1 MDDAGGRDLMSTSHA
16 AAEVP
21 AEEGAFVFVR
31 ALATELSSGE
41 VDLPGFPEIVAR
53 VRQALADENVSVDK
67 VARVIAGEPV
77 LSARLLQMA
86 NSAALNPGGKAVSEL
101 RAAIMRVGLN
111 IVRSSTI
118 AFAVQQLRQAP
129 MLQGLEKPLEALW
142 QRSVH
147 VASLCFVIA
156 RRLTRVSPDTA
167 LLAGLLHGIGRLY
180 ILTRA
185 SRHRSLFADVATY
198 QAIERDWHLSIAT
211 AVLEHWGIADEIVL
225 AIRESED
232 FARESRGA
240 VNLSDVLVAA
250 SLIAVFQEQPEL
262 LAARLQ
268 SVRAVARL
276 QLTRATCETLINESA
291 QEIAALR
298 EALA

>member
-1 MDDAGGRDLMSTSHA
+1 MDDAAGRDLMSTSHA
-16 AAEVP
+16 AEVP
-21 AEEGAFVFVR
+21 TEEDAFVFVR
-31 ALATELSSGE
+31 ALATELSTGE
-41 VDLPGFPEIVAR
+41 VELPGFPEIVAR
-53 VRQALADENVSVDK
+53 VRHALADENVSVDK

-86 NSAALNPGGKAVSEL
+86 NSAALNPGGKPVSEL

-118 AFAVQQLRQAP
+118 AFAVQQLKQAP

-211 AVLEHWGIADEIVL
+211 ALLEHWGIADEIVL

-268 SVRAVARL
+268 SVRAVGRL

-291 QEIAALR
+291 EEIAALR

>member
-1 MDDAGGRDLMSTSHA
+1 MDDPGGRDPMSTSHA

-21 AEEGAFVFVR
+21 AEEDAFVFVR

-53 VRQALADENVSVDK
+53 VRHALADENVSVDK
-67 VARVIAGEPV
+67 VARVISGEPV

-86 NSAALNPGGKAVSEL
+86 NSAALNPGGKPVSEL

-118 AFAVQQLRQAP
+118 AFAVQQLKQAP

-211 AVLEHWGIADEIVL
+211 ALLEHWGIADEIVL

-268 SVRAVARL
+268 SVRAVGRL
-276 QLTRATCETLINESA
+276 QLTRATCETLITESA

>member
-1 MDDAGGRDLMSTSHA
+1 MSTSHA
-16 AAEVP
+16 AEVP
-21 AEEGAFVFVR
+21 TEEDAFVFVR
-31 ALATELSSGE
+31 ALATELSTGE
-41 VDLPGFPEIVAR
+41 VELPGFPEIVAR
-53 VRQALADENVSVDK
+53 VRHALADENVSVDK

-86 NSAALNPGGKAVSEL
+86 NSAALNPGGKPVSEL

-118 AFAVQQLRQAP
+118 AFAVQQLKQAP

-211 AVLEHWGIADEIVL
+211 ALLEHWGIADEIVL

-268 SVRAVARL
+268 SVRAVGRL

-291 QEIAALR
+291 EEIAALR

>member
-1 MDDAGGRDLMSTSHA
+1 MDDAGGRDPMIPSPN
-16 AAEVP
+16 AEAS

-31 ALATELSSGE
+31 ALAAELSAQE

-53 VRQALADENVSVDK
+53 VRHALADDNVSIEK
-67 VARVIAGEPV
+67 VARVMAGEPV

-86 NSAALNPGGKAVSEL
+86 NSAALNPGSKPVSEL
-101 RAAIMRVGLN
+101 PAAIMRVGLN
-111 IVRSSTI
+111 VVRSSTI
-118 AFAVQQLRQAP
+118 AFAVQQLKHAP
-129 MLQGLEKPLEALW
+129 ALQGLERPLDALW

-185 SRHRSLFADVATY
+185 SRHRALFADVATY

-211 AVLEHWGIADEIVL
+211 ALLEHWGIADEIVL

-232 FARESRGA
+232 FTREPRGA
-240 VNLSDVLVAA
+240 PNLSDVLVAA
-250 SLIAVFQEQPEL
+250 SLVAAYEGQPEL
-262 LAARLQ
+262 LAARLL
-268 SVRAVARL
+268 SVRAIGRL
-276 QLTRATCETLINESA
+276 QLTRSTCETLVRESA